1 MLVTEQLL
9 TTANALVNG
18 LTKLQAL
25 EQAAS
30 TLLDDRAVVEQK
42 VAANANEQGIAI
54 ETVAESLR
62 QLVDAFTPSNPG
74 EQAPQPAP
82 AQAG

>member
-42 VAANANEQGIAI
+42 VAANANEQGLAI

-62 QLVDAFTPSNPG
+62 QLVDAFTPSAPADP
-74 EQAPQPAP
+74 APQPAP
-82 AQAG
+82 TQAG